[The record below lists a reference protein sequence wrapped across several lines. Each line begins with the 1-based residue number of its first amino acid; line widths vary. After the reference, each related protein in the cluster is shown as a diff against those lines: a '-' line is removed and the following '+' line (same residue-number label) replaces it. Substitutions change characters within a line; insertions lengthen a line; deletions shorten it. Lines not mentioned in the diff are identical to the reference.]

1 MTKVPQQ
8 PTHAPAIPDEAMV
21 VARGIQKPG
30 QTKEQTKL
38 IAQGIAK
45 GIEVYKR
52 QQSAKSRERDKSRKR
67 FLKSREADPSAQDAS
82 ETGQGLSSHPLHRP
96 ALVLTLC
103 SGLFL
108 FMATVHVIRLIAGWE
123 VVLGSWPIPA
133 GASLIAAVLLAGLSV
148 WCFLSA
154 RQL

>member
-1 MTKVPQQ
+1 MSKIPQQ
-8 PTHAPAIPDEAMV
+8 PAHAPAIPDEAMA
-21 VARGIQKPG
+21 VARSIQKPG

-45 GIEVYKR
+45 GIELYKR

-67 FLKSREADPSAQDAS
+67 FLTSRHAEPSALAT
-82 ETGQGLSSHPLHRP
+82 ETGRGSSSHPLYRP
-96 ALVLTLC
+96 ALLLTLC
-103 SGLFL
+103 GGLFL
-108 FMATVHVIRLIAGWE
+108 FMSAVHVIRLVAGWD